1 MRITVVNGDRSVEV
15 RVKGS
20 SPEVMKEAEA
30 LATRLLTTPNAEVV
44 PKPPIGFGVQ
54 VKEVA
59 PDGGADTD

>member
-15 RVKGS
+15 RIKGDT
-20 SPEVMKEAEA
+20 PEVMKEAEA
-30 LATRLLTTPNAEVV
+30 LATRLLTAPGVETP

-59 PDGGADTD
+59 PDGGADAD